1 MANPSHY
8 DWQAA
13 LDLLHYLH
21 GTVTL
26 GIGYRSNGNRVPY
39 LYVDSDDGADESRKS
54 CAGYM
59 TMIADGPLYWKSAM
73 VETLSLS
80 SCESEIRA
88 INMAL
93 EPIKEAIKIKQWLYD
108 IDTSLRRPN
117 DTRTYP
123 FLIDHPLKI
132 LEDNT
137 ACIDWG
143 NSNVN
148 STRLKHLERDL
159 KWIQQEVQK
168 KTIQL
173 VYIPS
178 KSQLAD
184 IYTKPLPRD
193 LFLTLRN
200 SFMFCF
206 RYAN

>member
-1 MANPSHY
+1 M
-8 DWQAA
+8 
-13 LDLLHYLH
+13 L
-21 GTVTL
+21 
-26 GIGYRSNGNRVPY
+26 
-39 LYVDSDDGADESRKS
+39 
-54 CAGYM
+54 
-59 TMIADGPLYWKSAM
+59 ADGPLYWKSAM
-73 VETLSLS
+73 VEAYSLS

-93 EPIKEAIKIKQWLYD
+93 EPIKEAIKIKQWLQD
-108 IDTSLRRPN
+108 IDTSLHFATKLCP
-117 DTRTYP
+117 YP
-123 FLIDHPLKI
+123 FLVDHPLEI

-173 VYIPS
+173 TYIPTR
-178 KSQLAD
+178 SQLAD

-193 LFLTLRN
+193 LFLSLRDI
-200 SFMFCF
+200 FMFNF
-206 RYAN
+206 RYAE